1 MQSGIRLQ
9 TANSTEDVAS
19 LASQR
24 EAVNEWHLLVRCLR
38 PLCGQEPL
46 IVNRSQL
53 RGPCGLQR
61 YNRGRK
67 KKNEGLEWNVIEEL
81 VPGFCPKPV
90 ATGLGLPLP
99 SPSGRAASREKRW
112 KKGSQ
117 SRLETPLTV
126 VVVVAQG
133 KAKLFG

>member
-1 MQSGIRLQ
+1 MSEHGAIGYSS
-9 TANSTEDVAS
+9 ANSTEDVAS
-19 LASQR
+19 LASER
-24 EAVNEWHLLVRCLR
+24 EAVYEWHLLVRCLR

-46 IVNRSQL
+46 FANRSQL

-61 YNRGRK
+61 YNRDRK
-67 KKNEGLEWNVIEEL
+67 KKNEGLERNVREEL

-90 ATGLGLPLP
+90 ATGLGLP
-99 SPSGRAASREKRW
+99 SQSGRAASREKRW
-112 KKGSQ
+112 KKGSR